1 MPGPLRSLITALV
14 RVFWVD
20 IVLEF
25 DQASADDR
33 REQGNEDDLAAAP
46 AIAQG
51 MLQVLVV
58 EARNL
63 APVHG
68 IGTNPYVRGV
78 LGQHVR
84 KSWTAWSNLAPAWNC
99 LMDFPVVSL
108 SSSLELEVISQAPLF
123 GGDTRIGY
131 VSIPL
136 KDVTA
141 PADGRQAGH
150 RSSAPRLAY
159 RCVPLAGASQGELV
173 LILDYRA
180 LQHDRG
186 LLQPARRFRGAL
198 RSWAAQ
204 FRAFFLYHYWPCDKS
219 IFAMYLKEPVDIT
232 LLLISLSPLVWVRAV
247 FYTVLLACLCAPWPP
262 DEHQI
267 VQFILA
273 FKGTAIFTDGA
284 GRMLYGLMVYYTCAR
299 AGTCG
304 SGGSPGSSITAR
316 SILLDLYQEILVW
329 CVCFFLLPRTIT
341 YGMRVGASSSRPDAG
356 GRMKA
361 LLKYNL
367 VAFAF
372 SLTVFLVLSVCD
384 VVMVSSVDRSE
395 VWAWRI
401 PENFYWSRVL
411 FGFSM
416 FPFFF
421 LLHPQ
426 INKLLTHSI
435 PTGYTRLGTLRRHD
449 PKIRP
454 RKPKVVTQA
463 VEQRSCVQNN
473 GTTTIDTPGCSG
485 SASTL
490 ADVDDRST
498 PATLNPI
505 PPRDPVEDLKAAVR
519 WFPGGSVA
527 VSASS
532 LCLRS
537 AGTMVGIGGAVAS
550 FEIRAV
556 STCVSLGLRMCDA
569 GMQTAVQI
577 APVIPGSETA
587 MHVGGRALEFASDTS
602 SSLAASARSAGT
614 DVLDYS
620 GRVARRLPGGEP
632 LLDGL
637 GQLLRAV
644 GVLAAAAESPGLT
657 ADTTA
662 AALLQVGTERAEAL
676 KLEAAARLAEM
687 LNGAERLAEREAAEA
702 IDRIRP
708 EIDKLSEALHDRSKS
723 FRAQAHRAY
732 GACDTLKRSVL
743 AWAGDLI
750 VKLPVAGETLVHAFV
765 RELDDLQAHWPLQ
778 TPGWLPI
785 VEAYS
790 RVVVSSV
797 CEAFLEL
804 RPGHRAGRMDMR
816 QQPSRAPPA
825 RQQAETEFGP
835 QQQAASGSVFAA
847 RRTKSQSP
855 LRKLSVTPPKAQSTR
870 RRSVPPRSSASLGSP
885 TPHAP
890 SVDASRQQVAE

>member
-1 MPGPLRSLITALV
+1 
-14 RVFWVD
+14 
-20 IVLEF
+20 
-25 DQASADDR
+25 
-33 REQGNEDDLAAAP
+33 
-46 AIAQG
+46 
-51 MLQVLVV
+51 VLVV

-84 KSWTAWSNLAPAWNC
+84 RSWTAWSNLGPAWNC

-108 SSSLELEVISQAPLF
+108 SSSLELEVMSQAPLF

-131 VSIPL
+131 VSLPL

-141 PADGRQAGH
+141 PTGGRQAGH
-150 RSSAPRLAY
+150 RSCTSAPRLAY

-180 LQHDRG
+180 LQHDNG
-186 LLQPARRFRGAL
+186 LLQPARLIPRAL
-198 RSWAAQ
+198 RSLFRWAAQ

-219 IFAMYLKEPVDIT
+219 IFAMYLKEPVDIS
-232 LLLISLSPLVWVRAV
+232 LLLVSLSPLVCVRAV
-247 FYTVLLACLCAPWPP
+247 FYTVLLACLCVPWPP

-304 SGGSPGSSITAR
+304 SGGSPGSSITAI
-316 SILLDLYQEILVW
+316 SIGLDLYQEILVW

-341 YGMRVGASSSRPDAG
+341 YGMRVGASSSRPDSEVDADVLRG

-372 SLTVFLVLSVCD
+372 SLSFFLVLSVCD
-384 VVMVSSVDRSE
+384 MVMVSSEDRNE

-426 INKLLTHSI
+426 INKLLTHST

-454 RKPKVVTQA
+454 RKPKVVAQA
-463 VEQRSCVQNN
+463 VDDAPCVQNDR
-473 GTTTIDTPGCSG
+473 TTTTDTPVG
-485 SASTL
+485 SASNLTD
-490 ADVDDRST
+490 ADEQNT
-498 PATLNPI
+498 PPAAVVNQN
-505 PPRDPVEDLKAAVR
+505 PPRDPVEDLKAAIR
-519 WFPGGSVA
+519 WFPGGSLALSMSSLYVR
-527 VSASS
+527 SASK
-532 LCLRS
+532 
-537 AGTMVGIGGAVAS
+537 MVGVGVAVAS
-550 FEIRAV
+550 FEIRTV
-556 STCVSLGLRMCDA
+556 STCVSLGLRVCDA
-569 GMQTAVQI
+569 GMQTALQV
-577 APVIPGSETA
+577 APLIPGSETA
-587 MHVGGRALEFASDTS
+587 MHVGGRALELASDTS
-602 SSLAASARSAGT
+602 SSLLASARSAGS

-620 GRVARRLPGGEP
+620 AQVARRLPGGEP
-632 LLDGL
+632 VLDSL

-644 GVLAAAAESPGLT
+644 GVLAAVAESPGLT
-657 ADTTA
+657 ADTTTA
-662 AALLQVGTERAEAL
+662 VLLQVGTERAEAL

-702 IDRIRP
+702 IERIRP

-723 FRAQAHRAY
+723 FRAQAHRAF
-732 GACDTLKRSVL
+732 GACDTFRRSVL
-743 AWAGDLI
+743 ALTGDFLL
-750 VKLPVAGETLVHAFV
+750 KLPVAGETLVRAFE
-765 RELDDLQAHWPLQ
+765 RELEDLQAHWPLE
-778 TPGWLPI
+778 TPGWLPV

-804 RPGHRAGRMDMR
+804 RPGHRTTRVE
-816 QQPSRAPPA
+816 PTRASPA
-825 RQQAETEFGP
+825 RHQANPQFEV
-835 QQQAASGSVFAA
+835 QQQAAVESNKAA

-855 LRKLSVTPPKAQSTR
+855 LRKPVATPTKAPSTR
-870 RRSVPPRSSASLGSP
+870 RRSVPPRSNVSLGSP
-885 TPHAP
+885 STHVPTL
-890 SVDASRQQVAE
+890 DVAK